1 MRPLF
6 LVLFGLFGPCW
17 SVKPVW
23 KTPVSEP
30 NPNAN
35 LEALKGHSSLA
46 KRAQPNYYT
55 RPEQVSIPDYRPPPQ
70 RNPSP
75 KYQQV
80 PPHQLTSGG
89 SFRPFAWVGP
99 QPKAGSPQTSY
110 YEKAPNKGQFPN
122 GLPPLPPNW
131 QQYPVQMIWIPDT
144 PGQTTGPYPYYPGP
158 QGPPIPTGTYG
169 LYGPTVTTEEPMKP
183 SAYPETYTGTLAH
196 SPAANPITTTIPYE
210 PPNPYGGRQTEVS
223 PSSEFPTPSDS
234 YSTSSQGYT
243 DTTGSYGS
251 TDGTSYT
258 SGPSSAKTVNP
269 TIRPGPQEPSGGGG
283 TTSRI
288 PKLPLDADDTRD
300 REPADSGRSTTSSGG
315 PRTPAGGFPDSE
327 NGQSTTFGPL
337 GSSKGPSSSP
347 GPSGRSR
354 DSENGLSTVFRP
366 TESSKGPSGGSKD
379 SENGG
384 STSFG
389 PSGPGS
395 TSSGPKVPIK
405 GSDSTPN
412 LFEMTTNP
420 FNEPIGSTKTVPPI
434 YLGSEEEDEEPPE
447 DISNVTETPD
457 SSENTQIPGAPGSRT
472 PSNRS
477 TSTETPESSKSTED
491 TEDRDRER
499 GESATPTPQEEE
511 DEMMKNFFP
520 RPVSSQAYQPPGHQP
535 EDFTSHINVNFKK
548 PKGKGGCVTPPC
560 RRVDTDKISLY
571 KPDRDN
577 EGSGPTLVI
586 SNAAKDDASRA
597 GYKPAPPPINPYIPP
612 PPPPHPEEEYA
623 TPYTVPPGKQ
633 PFPPFG
639 GPATP
644 PRALIHAHNFPPPP
658 STPPPDEDYHETTM
672 DTIRPTAQTISAR
685 FVPPSPTTTPRPI
698 ESTTTEEDVPEYV
711 PPAIVHMTA
720 STPRGKNP
728 PTYVPLHPKTSSE
741 VTPNPTTSQNSKE
754 TQTPASV
761 TRQPEFPSR
770 SSGPPG
776 GGNFGGSSTVTPG
789 PRNSETSVT
798 TPGFYTEVFTDR
810 ERTDS
815 GESESTT
822 APSSGSSS
830 RSTDGWIYTTSS
842 TPSESEYITPSS
854 GFPTS
859 STSEFSTDHFTPSS
873 EGPSGSTTSP
883 SGPSG
888 PTAAPTTPLESS
900 VTPERPS
907 GPSEFP
913 HRPSDSTEPPER
925 PSGPSG
931 PPPSP
936 GRSSESTTP
945 PESLTS
951 VSTDRFRPS
960 EFATSPTPP
969 PESTRIVTASFPPSE
984 GSSPGILP
992 STNPPPRGNPYAPPE
1007 GAPRVPNR
1015 LIGKPRIL
1023 CLEDGISFEV
1033 KTILPLSG
1041 EVFANDRK
1049 RIPECQKTF
1058 TEDAKPKVFLPF
1070 ATCGVRNVGEQV
1082 DSRAQYHMQV
1092 VLIIDQGNGTN
1103 TLQSFM
1109 AQCVHQK
1116 VNYNKQIL
1124 PKRIEE
1130 ALEELRLV
1138 PSKLEQKASMPSV
1151 QMQIVVDEGH
1161 HKLGAEVSA
1170 ADIGMPLALKWS
1182 MVPESDAY
1190 GMHIRNCKVVDAVG
1204 KIDHTLIDEQGCSA
1218 DLQIIDHP
1226 HYDTY
1231 HDTASAHM
1239 WAFKVPDMSS
1249 LQIKC
1254 DILICSNIKSSVT
1267 NTTSCE
1273 DIPSPPFC
1281 ADVVTSPPNSIL
1293 SDASSFIKHRR
1304 ASVTAP
1310 EVSTSTQSVRT
1321 SICLSKTCQPN
1332 FSEEMRV
1339 CINTQL
1345 ATTSTGISVAF
1356 LLFAISFQIIAR
1368 TKRNFN

>member
-1 MRPLF
+1 MRPVFPLF
-6 LVLFGLFGPCW
+6 LVLFGPCLA
-17 SVKPVW
+17 VKPVW

-35 LEALKGHSSLA
+35 VDELKGHSNVA

-55 RPEQVSIPDYRPPPQ
+55 RPEQVSIPDYRSPRQ
-70 RNPSP
+70 RLPSP
-75 KYQQV
+75 PIHQKYQQV
-80 PPHQLTSGG
+80 PPHQITSGG

-144 PGQTTGPYPYYPGP
+144 PGQSTGPYPYYPGP
-158 QGPPIPTGTYG
+158 APVGPGPVGPLVSVSTGSYG

-196 SPAANPITTTIPYE
+196 SPAVNPVTSTIPYE

-223 PSSEFPTPSDS
+223 PSSTPSDS
-234 YSTSSQGYT
+234 GTYPSAPTSYPSTEDTTNPYEQSRSTGQNYSSSNIPTASGGGPSTS
-243 DTTGSYGS
+243 TG
-251 TDGTSYT
+251 
-258 SGPSSAKTVNP
+258 KTVNP

-283 TTSRI
+283 TTVKTR
-288 PKLPLDADDTRD
+288 LPLDADETRD
-300 REPADSGRSTTSSGG
+300 NEPGSNGRNSEKTKPTKATPIPTRPNSGNSGNTPSTRTGG
-315 PRTPAGGFPDSE
+315 IPATPSRPQD
-327 NGQSTTFGPL
+327 
-337 GSSKGPSSSP
+337 
-347 GPSGRSR
+347 SR
-354 DSENGLSTVFRP
+354 DKET
-366 TESSKGPSGGSKD
+366 T
-379 SENGG
+379 
-384 STSFG
+384 
-389 PSGPGS
+389 
-395 TSSGPKVPIK
+395 
-405 GSDSTPN
+405 

-420 FNEPIGSTKTVPPI
+420 FGETIGGKTVPPI
-434 YLGSEEEDEEPPE
+434 YLGSDEEDETPPE
-447 DISNVTETPD
+447 DISKV
-457 SSENTQIPGAPGSRT
+457 
-472 PSNRS
+472 
-477 TSTETPESSKSTED
+477 TETPESSEHTQIPGSPGSQSTQSTKSPDSSESED
-491 TEDRDRER
+491 DDRER
-499 GESATPTPQEEE
+499 ETSSSETATPTPQEEE

-560 RRVDTDKISLY
+560 RGVDTDKISLY

-597 GYKPAPPPINPYIPP
+597 GYKPAPPPVNPYIPP

-644 PRALIHAHNFPPPP
+644 PRALIPVHNFPPP
-658 STPPPDEDYHETTM
+658 STFPPDEDYHETTA
-672 DTIRPTAQTISAR
+672 DTIHPTAQTIATR
-685 FVPPSPTTTPRPI
+685 FVAPTTTTTPRPV
-698 ESTTTEEDVPEYV
+698 ESTTTEEDTPEYV

-720 STPRGKNP
+720 STPRDKNP
-728 PTYVPLHPKTSSE
+728 PTYVPLHPETSAS
-741 VTPNPTTSQNSKE
+741 TQNPTTPRETGE
-754 TQTPASV
+754 TQTPASI

-770 SSGPPG
+770 ATPPV
-776 GGNFGGSSTVTPG
+776 GGNFQPGST
-789 PRNSETSVT
+789 TSVSNPT
-798 TPGFYTEVFTDR
+798 TNGFITEVYTDR

-815 GESESTT
+815 GESYSTST
-822 APSSGSSS
+822 PSSSNSEPPSSGAFSTSSS
-830 RSTDGWIYTTSS
+830 PPAPTTTGGWIYTTIESSS
-842 TPSESEYITPSS
+842 TTTPESEYSTASIPSEFPTLSTERFTPSDS
-854 GFPTS
+854 TPPTS
-859 STSEFSTDHFTPSS
+859 GPTTPEVSTNRFTPSS
-873 EGPSGSTTSP
+873 
-883 SGPSG
+883 
-888 PTAAPTTPLESS
+888 
-900 VTPERPS
+900 
-907 GPSEFP
+907 
-913 HRPSDSTEPPER
+913 
-925 PSGPSG
+925 
-931 PPPSP
+931 

-945 PESLTS
+945 SSGIFSTTPDQFET
-951 VSTDRFRPS
+951 VTSTDRFRPS
-960 EFATSPTPP
+960 EFATSSPTPP
-969 PESTRIVTASFPPSE
+969 TPQTPQVVTASFPPSE
-984 GSSPGILP
+984 ASSPGILP
-992 STNPPPRGNPYAPPE
+992 NTNPPRGNPYAPPE

-1058 TEDAKPKVFLPF
+1058 TEDAKPKLFLPF
-1070 ATCGVRNVGEQV
+1070 STCGVKNVGEQV

-1116 VNYNKQIL
+1116 VNYNKQVL

-1254 DILICSNIKSSVT
+1254 DIFICSNIKSSVT

-1304 ASVTAP
+1304 ASVTSS

-1321 SICLSKTCQPN
+1321 SICLSKTCRPD
-1332 FSEEMRV
+1332 FSEEVRICV
-1339 CINTQL
+1339 NTQL
-1345 ATTSTGISVAF
+1345 ATTSTGLSVAF

-1368 TKRNFN
+1368 TKRP

>member
-6 LVLFGLFGPCW
+6 LVLFGLFGPSW

-70 RNPSP
+70 RNPPP

-80 PPHQLTSGG
+80 PPHQITSGG

-183 SAYPETYTGTLAH
+183 SAYPETYTAFFNFFLTGTLAH

-223 PSSEFPTPSDS
+223 PSSESPTSSDS
-234 YSTSSQGYT
+234 FSTSEASSQGYT
-243 DTTGSYGS
+243 ETTGSYGS
-251 TDGTSYT
+251 TEGSYG
-258 SGPSSAKTVNP
+258 SHGPSSAKTINP

-288 PKLPLDADDTRD
+288 PKLPLDADETRD
-300 REPADSGRSTTSSGG
+300 REPGDSGRSTTTSGR
-315 PRTPAGGFPDSE
+315 PRIPNGGSTDSE
-327 NGQSTTFGPL
+327 NGRSTTFGPL
-337 GSSKGPSSSP
+337 GSSNGPSSSP
-347 GPSGRSR
+347 GPSGGTR
-354 DSENGLSTVFRP
+354 DSENGRSTP
-366 TESSKGPSGGSKD
+366 
-379 SENGG
+379 
-384 STSFG
+384 FG

-395 TSSGPKVPIK
+395 ISSGPRIPTK

-434 YLGSEEEDEEPPE
+434 YLGSDEEEEEPPE
-447 DISNVTETPD
+447 DISKVTETPD
-457 SSENTQIPGAPGSRT
+457 SSEHTQIPGAPGSR
-472 PSNRS
+472 NL
-477 TSTETPESSKSTED
+477 STETPESSEE
-491 TEDRDRER
+491 EDRDRER
-499 GESATPTPQEEE
+499 GDSSTPTPQEEE

-560 RRVDTDKISLY
+560 RGVDTDKISLY

-639 GPATP
+639 GQATP
-644 PRALIHAHNFPPPP
+644 PRALIPAHNFPPPP

-672 DTIRPTAQTISAR
+672 DTIRPTAQTISTR
-685 FVPPSPTTTPRPI
+685 FVPPAPSTTPRPI
-698 ESTTTEEDVPEYV
+698 ESTTTEEDVREYV

-741 VTPNPTTSQNSKE
+741 VTPNPTTSENSKD

-776 GGNFGGSSTVTPG
+776 GGNFGASSTVTPS
-789 PRNSETSVT
+789 PVSETTVT

-822 APSSGSSS
+822 TPSGPSQPSSE
-830 RSTDGWIYTTSS
+830 STDSWIYTTPESSS

-854 GFPTS
+854 GFPTLS
-859 STSEFSTDHFTPSS
+859 NPSTSEFSTDRFTPSS
-873 EGPSGSTTSP
+873 GGSTTSP
-883 SGPSG
+883 GNS
-888 PTAAPTTPLESS
+888 
-900 VTPERPS
+900 S
-907 GPSEFP
+907 GPSEP
-913 HRPSDSTEPPER
+913 TGRPTTPSESPISPER

-936 GRSSESTTP
+936 GRPSEPTTSPEKPSGPSGPTESPISPERPSGPPPSPGRPSESTPP
-945 PESLTS
+945 PESSFTS
-951 VSTDRFRPS
+951 ISTDRFHPS
-960 EFATSPTPP
+960 EFATSPTPSS
-969 PESTRIVTASFPPSE
+969 ESTRIVTASFPPSE

-1033 KTILPLSG
+1033 KTILPLTG

-1058 TEDAKPKVFLPF
+1058 TEDSKPKVFLPF
-1070 ATCGVRNVGEQV
+1070 ATCGVKNVGEQV

-1304 ASVTAP
+1304 ASITAS

-1332 FSEEMRV
+1332 FS
-1339 CINTQL
+1339 
-1345 ATTSTGISVAF
+1345 G
-1356 LLFAISFQIIAR
+1356 
-1368 TKRNFN
+1368 

>member
-1 MRPLF
+1 MRPVFPLF
-6 LVLFGLFGPCW
+6 LVLFGPCLA
-17 SVKPVW
+17 VKPVW

-35 LEALKGHSSLA
+35 VDELKGHSNVA

-55 RPEQVSIPDYRPPPQ
+55 RPEQVSIPDYRSPRQ
-70 RNPSP
+70 RLPSSP
-75 KYQQV
+75 IHQKYQQV
-80 PPHQLTSGG
+80 PPHQITSGG

-110 YEKAPNKGQFPN
+110 YEKAPNKGQFPQ

-158 QGPPIPTGTYG
+158 GPVDCSSGDFKSFF
-169 LYGPTVTTEEPMKP
+169 LF
-183 SAYPETYTGTLAH
+183 SGTLAH
-196 SPAANPITTTIPYE
+196 SPAVNPVTSTIPYE
-210 PPNPYGGRQTEVS
+210 PPNPYGGRQKEVS
-223 PSSEFPTPSDS
+223 PSSTPSDS
-234 YSTSSQGYT
+234 GTYPSAPTSYPSTEDTTNPYEQSRSTGQDHTSSNNPT
-243 DTTGSYGS
+243 ASIPLGSSFG
-251 TDGTSYT
+251 
-258 SGPSSAKTVNP
+258 KTVNP

-283 TTSRI
+283 TTVKTR
-288 PKLPLDADDTRD
+288 LPLDADETRD
-300 REPADSGRSTTSSGG
+300 KELESNGRNSEKTKPTKATPIPTRPNSGNSGNTPSTRTAGIPATSSR
-315 PRTPAGGFPDSE
+315 PQD
-327 NGQSTTFGPL
+327 
-337 GSSKGPSSSP
+337 
-347 GPSGRSR
+347 SR
-354 DSENGLSTVFRP
+354 DKET
-366 TESSKGPSGGSKD
+366 T
-379 SENGG
+379 
-384 STSFG
+384 
-389 PSGPGS
+389 
-395 TSSGPKVPIK
+395 
-405 GSDSTPN
+405 

-420 FNEPIGSTKTVPPI
+420 FGETIGGKTVPPI
-434 YLGSEEEDEEPPE
+434 YLGSDEEDEEPPE
-447 DISNVTETPD
+447 DISKV
-457 SSENTQIPGAPGSRT
+457 
-472 PSNRS
+472 
-477 TSTETPESSKSTED
+477 TETPESSEHTQIPGSPGSQSTPGGRV
-491 TEDRDRER
+491 TESPESSESGDDDRER
-499 GESATPTPQEEE
+499 ETSSSETATPTPQEEE

-548 PKGKGGCVTPPC
+548 PKGKGSCVTPPC
-560 RRVDTDKISLY
+560 RGVDTDKISLY

-597 GYKPAPPPINPYIPP
+597 GYKPAPPPVNPYIPP

-644 PRALIHAHNFPPPP
+644 PRALIPAHNFPPP
-658 STPPPDEDYHETTM
+658 STFPPDEDYHETTA
-672 DTIRPTAQTISAR
+672 DTIHPTAQTIATR
-685 FVPPSPTTTPRPI
+685 FVAPTTTTTPRPV
-698 ESTTTEEDVPEYV
+698 ESTTTEEDTPEYV

-728 PTYVPLHPKTSSE
+728 PTYVPLHPETSAS
-741 VTPNPTTSQNSKE
+741 TQNPTTPRERGE
-754 TQTPASV
+754 TQTPASI

-770 SSGPPG
+770 ATPPA
-776 GGNFGGSSTVTPG
+776 GGNFPPGSTTTVSNP
-789 PRNSETSVT
+789 T
-798 TPGFYTEVFTDR
+798 TNGFITEVYTDR

-815 GESESTT
+815 GESFLTSTPSSSNSET
-822 APSSGSSS
+822 PSSGAFSTSSS
-830 RSTDGWIYTTSS
+830 TPAQTTTGGWIYTTTESSS
-842 TPSESEYITPSS
+842 T
-854 GFPTS
+854 
-859 STSEFSTDHFTPSS
+859 
-873 EGPSGSTTSP
+873 
-883 SGPSG
+883 
-888 PTAAPTTPLESS
+888 TTPESDYSTASKSLLIASLLLLVNPRSPPRRLLEYSLPPQTNLKPSPQRIASDHLNSLRRRQRLRLHKLHKLSPPAFRQVKAPPQESS
-900 VTPERPS
+900 RTPIRHVETHMPLQKAHQ
-907 GPSEFP
+907 EFP
-913 HRPSDSTEPPER
+913 IV
-925 PSGPSG
+925 
-931 PPPSP
+931 
-936 GRSSESTTP
+936 
-945 PESLTS
+945 LLVS
-951 VSTDRFRPS
+951 VSVYLSVYIHANFL
-960 EFATSPTPP
+960 F
-969 PESTRIVTASFPPSE
+969 FP
-984 GSSPGILP
+984 
-992 STNPPPRGNPYAPPE
+992 
-1007 GAPRVPNR
+1007 
-1015 LIGKPRIL
+1015 GKPRIL

-1070 ATCGVRNVGEQV
+1070 STCGVKNVGEQV

-1116 VNYNKQIL
+1116 VNYNKQVL
-1124 PKRIEE
+1124 PKRMEE

-1304 ASVTAP
+1304 ASVTSS

-1321 SICLSKTCQPN
+1321 SICLSKTCRPD
-1332 FSEEMRV
+1332 FSEEVRICV
-1339 CINTQL
+1339 NTQL
-1345 ATTSTGISVAF
+1345 ATTSTGLSVAF

-1368 TKRNFN
+1368 TKQP